1 MSYPR
6 QRVSNPA
13 QARAMYFAQNGSTWS
28 LTGNLLASTL
38 VYMALYLAIA
48 VAGAFV
54 SLVTGVDRVV
64 ANSGTIVILP
74 MFGIIFLVSMLM
86 ARSVGRVGRELALG
100 AVMMLVISPILSIM
114 VASGLATDPNAVFS
128 ALLAVAGSLVVTAV
142 IAAVSPWDLSRL
154 GGLAMVG
161 LMGLIVTQVLAL
173 FLAPAMGLVMS
184 PVWSFIGILVFEL
197 YLVVDIS
204 RIRQSMPY
212 GPNDSL
218 AAYIGLGLALDVINL
233 FMYFLML
240 FMGGARRR

>member
-1 MSYPR
+1 
-6 QRVSNPA
+6 VSNPA
-13 QARAMYFAQNGSTWS
+13 QARALYFAQNGSTWS

-38 VYMALYLAIA
+38 VYMGLYLAIA

-54 SLVTGVDRVV
+54 SLVTGVDQVV

-74 MFGIIFLVSMLM
+74 LFGIIFLVSMLM

-100 AVMMLVISPILSIM
+100 AVMMLAISPILSIM

-128 ALLAVAGSLVVTAV
+128 ALLAVGGSLVVTAV

-161 LMGLIVTQVLAL
+161 LIGLIVTQMLAL

-197 YLVVDIS
+197 YLVVDMS

>member
-13 QARAMYFAQNGSTWS
+13 QARALYFAQNGSTWS

-38 VYMALYLAIA
+38 VYMGLYLAIA

-54 SLVTGVDRVV
+54 SLVTGVDQVV

-74 MFGIIFLVSMLM
+74 LFGIIFLVSMLM

-100 AVMMLVISPILSIM
+100 AVMMLAISPILSIM

-128 ALLAVAGSLVVTAV
+128 ALLAVGGSLVVTAV

-161 LMGLIVTQVLAL
+161 LIGLIVTQMLAL

-197 YLVVDIS
+197 YLVVDMS